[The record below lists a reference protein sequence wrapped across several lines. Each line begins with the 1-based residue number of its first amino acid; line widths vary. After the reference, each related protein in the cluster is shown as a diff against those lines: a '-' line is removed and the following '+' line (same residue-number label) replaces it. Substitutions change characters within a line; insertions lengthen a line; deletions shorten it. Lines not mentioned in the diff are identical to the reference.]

1 MLVDSLLRKAMYNL
15 KENEWT
21 PDQRES
27 FRCYRTDIA
36 DTIMY
41 CFNILRVNINP
52 LINYFNCA
60 ILMFPHTHNSS
71 SSYILYLINFRKTY

>member
-41 CFNILRVNINP
+41 CFNILRVS
-52 LINYFNCA
+52 YFVLDWKLNE
-60 ILMFPHTHNSS
+60 LR
-71 SSYILYLINFRKTY
+71 L

>member
-41 CFNILRVNINP
+41 CFNILRVNDKEYVIS
-52 LINYFNCA
+52 FV
-60 ILMFPHTHNSS
+60 
-71 SSYILYLINFRKTY
+71 YITVKIISDGTCLKN

>member
-41 CFNILRVNINP
+41 CFNILRVRKHIFV
-52 LINYFNCA
+52 YFVGN
-60 ILMFPHTHNSS
+60 TQ
-71 SSYILYLINFRKTY
+71 